1 MRLCLLRNP
10 CVRAEYKFLGVIR
23 LMMNCFKFLK
33 LFCELNFGLLDKLW
47 TAASATSAATYCAH
61 ALCILID
68 EAERYNCCPAQQQTR
83 QIESLWISTAQ
94 TGLTHQQNG
103 NLSGPR
109 GVEWGIHQLKV

>member
-1 MRLCLLRNP
+1 M
-10 CVRAEYKFLGVIR
+10 
-23 LMMNCFKFLK
+23 
-33 LFCELNFGLLDKLW
+33 
-47 TAASATSAATYCAH
+47 AASATSAATYCAH